1 MDSDVKII
9 LSDLGKCS
17 VTRKNDFIDLLIESG
32 IPVSNSLTSE
42 ELVEVFTDNIDSNKE
57 LLIGAAY
64 LCAFDTSS
72 LSFDGE
78 RVVDNSQVHKIG
90 KSLFNYFDM
99 GNSLLDSKSETPEEY
114 SEIAPFLVAA
124 ASKLKNKFGKNRSG
138 SGGGVGGFL
147 KRKQE
152 SNLRNQH
159 DTVDIIKKREDA
171 KQQMLQ
177 AIIQQ
182 RQAQQIAA
190 QQALETK
197 RKNQR
202 MLIIGGSVVAVT
214 LAIIGV
220 VVVLKRRKN

>member
-42 ELVEVFTDNIDSNKE
+42 ELVEVFTENVDSNKE

-78 RVVDNSQVHKIG
+78 RVVDNGQVHKIG

-99 GNSLLDSKSETPEEY
+99 GNSLLDTTSDNPEEY

-124 ASKLKNKFGKNRSG
+124 ASSLKNKFGKNKG

-152 SNLRNQH
+152 SNLRSQH
-159 DTVDIIKKREDA
+159 DTVDIVRKREEA

-220 VVVLKRRKN
+220 VVVLKRRRN